1 MEVLESFARDNNLK
15 IIHKYSGH
23 VSLIGCSA
31 GKKMNPHLFVQ
42 NDLDPDEKL
51 YYIMLCNKNAITFF
65 SEDDYDKVFNQDE
78 NNLTYSYNS
87 KIGYIFKTIDKDK
100 KLYLHQII
108 MGHSGFGKG

>member
-51 YYIMLCNKNAITFF
+51 YYII
-65 SEDDYDKVFNQDE
+65 Q
-78 NNLTYSYNS
+78 YS
-87 KIGYIFKTIDKDK
+87 F
-100 KLYLHQII
+100 
-108 MGHSGFGKG
+108 